1 MTPLLFFSSSDN
13 AYSNTS
19 PAKITERPAKKREI
33 KKDGLCFPLYS
44 KLRAHSSTDSS
55 LLSPGCPMHSGL
67 ETLSPIGESTS
78 NSLICVLNIIAMSG
92 SLEM

>member
-33 KKDGLCFPLYS
+33 KKTASISLS
-44 KLRAHSSTDSS
+44 KLRPHSSTDSS

-67 ETLSPIGESTS
+67 VTRNFVHHWRKYI
-78 NSLICVLNIIAMSG
+78 
-92 SLEM
+92 